1 MQLLIYLF
9 GGVGAGHTH
18 THKVRDTHTHKVVMV
33 DDLPRSSHK
42 AHAMH
47 PLPPDFI
54 ARCGIYSSMRDMWG
68 LDKLLL
74 SHVPCGNPR
83 SLMRQEL
90 AGIAAAEYHVGLKTD
105 GVRMFLYMGH
115 YVSDDG
121 ARTNYAV
128 CIDRAFR
135 IYAVNVSTRDAMH
148 YGGSLFDG
156 ELTGGLRYVFFD
168 AVYVSGRDVKQ
179 LPFSARISALHAS
192 LDHIHV
198 SFDNVPVHVSV
209 KQWTAYQQC
218 ELAVW
223 SAAVRQRSCDGIIF
237 VKENGP
243 VQAGTQPDMFKW
255 KPASHHTIDFMWDL
269 KRKKLV
275 LCDNNGDYVSAS
287 RIGVT
292 IQAEWSTRLT
302 THKVVVECIMART
315 GEDAWSARPVC
326 VRDDKKKPNNINIA
340 ALTLRNIS
348 ENVDLSEIFPCTK

>member
-1 MQLLIYLF
+1 M
-9 GGVGAGHTH
+9 VDSD
-18 THKVRDTHTHKVVMV
+18 KMRDQRNF

-42 AHAMH
+42 AHAMT
-47 PLPPDFI
+47 PLHHNFI
-54 ARCGIYSSMRDMWG
+54 ARCGIYNSIRDIWG

-90 AGIAAAEYHVGLKTD
+90 PGIAAAEYHVGLKTD

-135 IYAVNVSTRDAMH
+135 IYTVNVTTRDVSH
-148 YGGSLFDG
+148 YNGSLFDG
-156 ELTGGLRYVFFD
+156 ELLRCDTTIGNDSTIGNRSNSTGMRFVFFD
-168 AVYVSGRDVKQ
+168 AVYVSGHDVKQ
-179 LPFSARISALHAS
+179 SPFSARMAALRAS
-192 LDHIHV
+192 LNQIHM
-198 SFDNVPVHVSV
+198 SFDGVAVHVLV
-209 KQWTAYQQC
+209 KQWTAYPHC
-218 ELAVW
+218 HLAVW
-223 SAAVRQRSCDGIIF
+223 SAAVRERSCDGIIF

-269 KRKKLV
+269 KRRKLV

-292 IQAEWSTRLT
+292 VEAEWSTRLT
-302 THKVVVECIMART
+302 MHKVVVECMMART
-315 GEDAWSARPVC
+315 GEDTWTARPVC

-340 ALTLRNIS
+340 VLTLRNIS
-348 ENVDLSEIFPCTK
+348 ENVELAEIFPCTK